1 MLFNFALLY
10 AITRVQVK
18 QDGLKINHTDQL
30 LVYADD
36 VGILGRSIHT
46 IKKYAEALE
55 LGSKQTGL
63 DVYANKTKY
72 MV

>member
-1 MLFNFALLY
+1 LY